1 MPPHQSDHAA
11 PDRKCFLSDLT
22 PAMIQKSIH
31 QRLETPSPRGGTL
44 NPASV
49 RREFGILRS
58 IFNWAVRMEMLDK
71 PPTQG
76 VLLPKEPEARE
87 RTASKEDIERLLF
100 ACAWDGKSVPKNSTQ
115 LIMLTFLLA
124 CKTGMRAGE
133 TLNIEESWIDGS
145 LIHLPK
151 KATKTR
157 VKRDVA
163 LTDSA
168 LRLLQLAKAYNPD
181 SERIFSVLNDYAR
194 DALFSMIRDKADLG
208 PVKDSNGKIISE
220 GLRFHDSR
228 ATFATWAA
236 SPNPRTGAPRLDV
249 LTLARQTGHRNL
261 KMLQKYYRPTAATI
275 VERLNKSEENDED
288 LIFLTFSPP

>member
-87 RTASKEDIERLLF
+87 QTSSKKDI
-100 ACAWDGKSVPKNSTQ
+100 
-115 LIMLTFLLA
+115 
-124 CKTGMRAGE
+124 
-133 TLNIEESWIDGS
+133 
-145 LIHLPK
+145 
-151 KATKTR
+151 
-157 VKRDVA
+157 
-163 LTDSA
+163 
-168 LRLLQLAKAYNPD
+168 
-181 SERIFSVLNDYAR
+181 
-194 DALFSMIRDKADLG
+194 
-208 PVKDSNGKIISE
+208 
-220 GLRFHDSR
+220 
-228 ATFATWAA
+228 
-236 SPNPRTGAPRLDV
+236 
-249 LTLARQTGHRNL
+249 
-261 KMLQKYYRPTAATI
+261 
-275 VERLNKSEENDED
+275 
-288 LIFLTFSPP
+288 

>member
-1 MPPHQSDHAA
+1 
-11 PDRKCFLSDLT
+11 
-22 PAMIQKSIH
+22 
-31 QRLETPSPRGGTL
+31 
-44 NPASV
+44 
-49 RREFGILRS
+49 
-58 IFNWAVRMEMLDK
+58 MEMLDK

-100 ACAWDGKSVPKNSTQ
+100 ACDWDGKSVSKNSTQ

-133 TLNIEESWIDGS
+133 ILNIEESRIDGS

-151 KATKTR
+151 EATKTR

-168 LRLLQLAKAYNPD
+168 LRLLQLANPD

-194 DALFSMIRDKADLG
+194 DALFKKIRDKADLG
-208 PVKDSNGKIISE
+208 PVTDSNGNIISE

-228 ATFATWAA
+228 ATFARWAA
-236 SPNPRTGAPRLDV
+236 SPDPGTGAPRLDV

-275 VERLNKSEENDED
+275 VERLNKPEENDED
-288 LIFLTFSPP
+288 PIF